1 MATLSKLN
9 ILLKIAYPAWPFL
22 IKKIFF
28 SVGQGSGKLSLRA
41 SRGAKTVTLRGHVE
55 YARPISRNKKEPM
68 RKLREIL
75 AKHGYKATI

>member
-1 MATLSKLN
+1 
-9 ILLKIAYPAWPFL
+9 
-22 IKKIFF
+22 
-28 SVGQGSGKLSLRA
+28 VGQGSSKLSLRA

>member
-1 MATLSKLN
+1 
-9 ILLKIAYPAWPFL
+9 
-22 IKKIFF
+22 
-28 SVGQGSGKLSLRA
+28 VGQGSSKLSLRA

-55 YARPISRNKKEPM
+55 YDRPISRNKKEPM